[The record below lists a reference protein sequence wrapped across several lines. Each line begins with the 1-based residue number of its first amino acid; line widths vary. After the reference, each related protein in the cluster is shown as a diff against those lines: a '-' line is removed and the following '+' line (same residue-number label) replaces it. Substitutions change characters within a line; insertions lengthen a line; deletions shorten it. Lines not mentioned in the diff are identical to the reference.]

1 MDTIYAVASGVAACG
16 VCIIRVSGPSA
27 YRIASDLSQGR
38 PLPVRTPV
46 VRRLV
51 DSTGE
56 LIDVALVAYFAQG
69 KSFTGQEVVE
79 FNIHGSPAIMA
90 KMLKEIGRFPDTR
103 IAAPGEFT
111 RLALQNGNLDLT
123 QVEGIGQLLVAETE
137 AQRKQAVKLL
147 DGSVGKLVDTWRQKL
162 IEAAATVEAS
172 IDFSDEDIQIDWETL
187 FYTPLRIVLSEIE
200 KELAGQLTRQ
210 KISTG
215 FEIAIVGETNVGK
228 STLLNALAGRDV
240 ALTSSVAGTT
250 RDVIE
255 VRMNLG
261 GYLATFLDTAGIR
274 STDDEIENMGI
285 AAGMRRAESADLRII
300 LTAGESDPLPMVPR
314 DVDIV
319 LMAKADLGSCT
330 LNGISGLTGQGV
342 DQLIDR
348 ITRHLS
354 AQSDIYGVTVGA
366 RQADGLK
373 STAEFLRLVINRSVD
388 EPELVASDMARILQS
403 LDFLVGRVDVE
414 DYLDH
419 IFSSFC
425 IGK

>member
-27 YRIASDLSQGR
+27 YRIASDLTLGK

-46 VRRLV
+46 VRRLI
-51 DSTGE
+51 DATGE
-56 LIDVALVAYFAQG
+56 LIDIALVVYFERG
-69 KSFTGQEVVE
+69 KSFTAQEVVE
-79 FNIHGSPAIMA
+79 FNIHGSPAIMT
-90 KMLKEIGRFPDTR
+90 KMLEEIGRFPDTR
-103 IAAPGEFT
+103 AAAPGEFT

-137 AQRKQAVKLL
+137 EQRKQAVKLL
-147 DGSVGKLVDTWRQKL
+147 DRGVGKLVESWRQKL
-162 IEAAATVEAS
+162 IQAAATVEAS
-172 IDFSDEDIQIDWETL
+172 IDFSDEDIEIDWEAL
-187 FYTPLRIVLSEIE
+187 FYTPLRYVLHEIE
-200 KELAGQLTRQ
+200 TELAGQLTRQ
-210 KISTG
+210 KVSTG

-274 STDDEIENMGI
+274 NTDDEIENMGI
-285 AAGMRRAESADLRII
+285 AAGMKRAESADLRII
-300 LTAGESDPLPMVPR
+300 LTANDSDPLPIAPR
-314 DVDIV
+314 DADIV
-319 LMAKADLGSCT
+319 LRAKSDLVPGALS
-330 LNGISGLTGQGV
+330 GISGLTGQGV

-366 RQADGLK
+366 RQADALK
-373 STAEFLRLVINRSVD
+373 STAERLRLVISHSVD
-388 EPELVASDMARILQS
+388 NPELVASDMAGVLQS

-419 IFSSFC
+419 VFSSFC